1 MTIAHPPNDRAGTSS
16 RSFGGRW
23 WDGEANRAEEDA
35 ARLRPSLPVGAPGW
49 EPPVLVPA
57 VDEFG
62 EIVAWL
68 LEDDGEDDVDYTAD
82 WPPPDEGF
90 WVTDELSGRQHE
102 TYAAPAPSVTQRLRS
117 LVDWFAGI
125 EADSPDGIARE
136 GGAYKPRE
144 GGAYERGAGHGGARE
159 AGAGENSGSER
170 HTTAELIDV
179 ISGLE
184 RLKGCIDAAQ
194 ARATLAFSRNT
205 IRDALAEGRSLRA
218 ARQGVPGQVALA
230 RRCSPATADHHLT
243 VAHAMPG
250 LPQTRAALTAGWIDQ
265 RHAQA
270 VVRETAVLSEEHRG
284 QVDGMIGPRLVG
296 STPRRLASIVARF
309 AAELDPE
316 SVVAKHARAL
326 TDRGVWTRPAPDGMA
341 YLTVFGPLTDIV
353 GSLASVHRHATA
365 VVAGHHEESDP
376 LADRTHA
383 QVMADTALR
392 WLRGLSPG
400 EAQPVALNLVM
411 PATSL
416 MNVPSSADSDED
428 AQSAADDTYEP
439 AATSGSPDGAE
450 PSNRIVS
457 PRGAAPSNLSAS
469 PESAVPSNGRAPR
482 DSSASP
488 ESAAPAELATSA
500 NVPARIVGHG
510 PLPAPLARAYLL
522 RGLDPDGGAPAMVW
536 LRRIFTTADG
546 RDLAAVES
554 TRRLFPPWLRE
565 ALILRDD
572 RCRRPYCDALIR
584 HADHVQPAADAGPTA
599 LDNGQGLSARC
610 NHTKDLPGFSSRVLS
625 RREVADYAAGP
636 EDDPNTH
643 LARQAG
649 PSTHVTVL
657 QTPTGHTY
665 LSPAPPLTG

>member
-1 MTIAHPPNDRAGTSS
+1 MTIAYLPNDRAGTSS

-62 EIVAWL
+62 EIVAYL
-68 LEDDGEDDVDYTAD
+68 LEDCSEEDVDYSSD
-82 WPPPDEGF
+82 WPPPDEGT
-90 WVTDELSGRQHE
+90 WVTDEMSATGHE
-102 TYAAPAPSVTQRLRS
+102 AHAAPAPSVTQRLRS

-125 EADSPDGIARE
+125 EADSPDGSARDCGPAE
-136 GGAYKPRE
+136 VGGAD
-144 GGAYERGAGHGGARE
+144 
-159 AGAGENSGSER
+159 SGSER
-170 HTTAELIDV
+170 HATAELIDV

-205 IRDALAEGRSLRA
+205 IRDALAEGRPLRA

-243 VAHAMPG
+243 VARALPG

-296 STPRRLASIVARF
+296 STPRRLGSIVARF

-416 MNVPSSADSDED
+416 LNFPSSADSDED
-428 AQSAADDTYEP
+428 AFSADDTYEP

-450 PSNRIVS
+450 PSNRSVS

-510 PLPAPLARAYLL
+510 PLPAPLARAHLL
-522 RGLDPDGGAPAMVW
+522 RGLDPGDGAPATVW
-536 LRRIFTTADG
+536 LRRIFTTPDG
-546 RDLAAVES
+546 RDLAAVDS
-554 TRRLFPPWLRE
+554 VRRLFPPWLRE
-565 ALILRDD
+565 ALILRGD

-584 HADHVQPAADAGPTA
+584 HADHVQPASEEGPTA
-599 LDNGQGLSARC
+599 LANGQGLSARC
-610 NHTKDLPGFSSRVLS
+610 NHTKDLPGFTSRVLS
-625 RREVADYAAGP
+625 RREVEDYAAGP
-636 EDDPNTH
+636 DDDPNTH

-649 PSTHVTVL
+649 PGTHVTLL

-665 LSPAPPLTG
+665 LSTAPPLTG